1 MKIMHN
7 RRGSKRH
14 RFYGEMMETEEFVES
29 MKKEMSLRFPV
40 DPKVRK
46 RRRVKRE

>member
-14 RFYGEMMETEEFVES
+14 RFYGEMMETEELVEDICN
-29 MKKEMSLRFPV
+29 ELSLLHP
-40 DPKVRK
+40 DPKKK
-46 RRRVKRE
+46 RRPARR